1 MGFIPRYYNN
11 SVDVMKN
18 LKNIN
23 NEHTNVVNKYLKDIP
38 INNLVKNSK
47 NIDSEYVDIVNK
59 HFWDL
64 I

>member
-1 MGFIPRYYNN
+1 
-11 SVDVMKN
+11 MKN